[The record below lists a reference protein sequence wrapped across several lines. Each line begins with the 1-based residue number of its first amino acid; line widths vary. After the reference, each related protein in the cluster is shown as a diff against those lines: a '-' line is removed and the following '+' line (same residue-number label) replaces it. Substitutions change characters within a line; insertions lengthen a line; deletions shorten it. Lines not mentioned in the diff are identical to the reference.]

1 MNAGPGFDLY
11 AHQTQLPGAGNVCP
25 LCRGVGGVDP
35 HPEFVFVCKLCGGP
49 RIPGPPGLAEAAL
62 ATLRTVD
69 VARKK
74 RGAMKALSW
83 IGWAGVVMSAL
94 VGLPIAL
101 FSVTVGLIT
110 LLLFGGP
117 SIAMALYGA
126 SQKKKLDAQLSGS
139 IDAAWSLATAELLRS
154 GQVKNAA
161 DLARVTGVDA
171 ARATHLMN
179 LATVDVDVG
188 TGLRIAEGPV
198 PLPED
203 PRFAALEQKAAVE
216 QQAEAE
222 ALALE
227 ADAEKRGRASH

>member
-1 MNAGPGFDLY
+1 MNSGPGFDLY

-25 LCRGVGGVDP
+25 LCRGVGGVEP

-49 RIPGPPGLAEAAL
+49 RIPGPQGLADAAL
-62 ATLRTVD
+62 ATLRNVD
-69 VARKK
+69 GARKK

-94 VGLPIAL
+94 VGLPVAL
-101 FSVTVGLIT
+101 FSLNVGLLT

-117 SIAMALYGA
+117 SIAMALFGA
-126 SQKKKLDAQLSGS
+126 SQRKKLDGQLSS
-139 IDAAWSLATAELLRS
+139 SLDAAWSLATTELLRS

-161 DLARVTGVDA
+161 DLARLTGVDA

-179 LATVDVDVG
+179 LASVEVDVG
-188 TGLRIAEGPV
+188 TGLRIADGPV

-203 PRFAALEQKAAVE
+203 PRFAALEAKAAVE

-222 ALALE
+222 ALAME

>member
-1 MNAGPGFDLY
+1 MNSGPGFDLY
-11 AHQTQLPGAGNVCP
+11 ARQTQLPGAGNVCP

-49 RIPGPPGLAEAAL
+49 RIPGPQGLADAAL
-62 ATLRTVD
+62 ATLRNVD
-69 VARKK
+69 GARKK

-94 VGLPIAL
+94 VGLPVAL
-101 FSVTVGLIT
+101 FSLTVGLIT

-117 SIAMALYGA
+117 SLAMALYGA
-126 SQKKKLDAQLSGS
+126 SQRKKLDGQLSS
-139 IDAAWSLATAELLRS
+139 SLDAAWSLATTELLRS

-161 DLARVTGVDA
+161 DLARLTGVDA

-179 LATVDVDVG
+179 LASVDVDVG
-188 TGLRIAEGPV
+188 TGLRIADGPV

-203 PRFAALEQKAAVE
+203 PRFAALEAKAAIE

-222 ALALE
+222 ALAME